1 MILEQIPSRKS
12 VKASATVQGAAVPLT
27 ALITQYST
35 SGLWEALMSPMVIRS
50 EQSPLLHPHPNPQA
64 LQNFL
69 MTISVGPEPVYCSR
83 GLAAKHLGAL
93 EGSRNRFDLADD
105 GAMKGERKLNTLTA
119 CLP

>member
-12 VKASATVQGAAVPLT
+12 VKASATVQRAAVPLT

-35 SGLWEALMSPMVIRS
+35 SGLWEALTSPMVIRS
-50 EQSPLLHPHPNPQA
+50 EQSPPPPPQPPGPA
-64 LQNFL
+64 NFL
-69 MTISVGPEPVYCSR
+69 MTSSVGPEPVYCSR

-105 GAMKGERKLNTLTA
+105 GAMKGERKPNTLTA